1 MTMHNLRFYQNLMQG
16 LRDAIDNNSLDSYVS
31 EFLHKQSTGIL

>member
-16 LRDAIDNNSLDSYVS
+16 LRDAIGDDSLESFVS
-31 EFLHKQSTGIL
+31 DFLDKQSSGIL